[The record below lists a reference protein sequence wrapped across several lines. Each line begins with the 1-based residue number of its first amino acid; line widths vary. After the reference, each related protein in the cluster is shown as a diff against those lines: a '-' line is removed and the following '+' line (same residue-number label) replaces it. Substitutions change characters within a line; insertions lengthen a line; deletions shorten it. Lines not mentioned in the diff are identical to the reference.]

1 MLDECTNLS
10 EFEAAILN
18 QIAINDN
25 VVIWGTGDISQ
36 EGYTVTSL
44 EGQDYV
50 LDDDGFLGLNAPA
63 LKSIYRLANSAQ
75 QNNVKVLK
83 KLEEESVK
91 VVSAK
96 AHMGLD
102 DYTFDPDALK
112 AIEDNAK
119 NAKL

>member
-10 EFEAAILN
+10 EFEASILN
-18 QIAINDN
+18 QIATNNN
-25 VVIWGTGDISQ
+25 VVVWGTGDISQ

-44 EGQDYV
+44 EGKDYV

-75 QNNVKVLK
+75 QNNVRVLK
-83 KLEEESVK
+83 KLEEESIK
-91 VVSAK
+91 VVSADS
-96 AHMGLD
+96 HMGLD
-102 DYTFDPDALK
+102 EYTFKYAALEAIKTK
-112 AIEDNAK
+112 AR

>member
-10 EFEAAILN
+10 EFEASILN
-18 QIAINDN
+18 QIAINNN

-36 EGYTVTSL
+36 EGYTITSF
-44 EGQDYV
+44 EGKDYV
-50 LDDDGFLGLNAPA
+50 LDDDGFLGLNTPA

-91 VVSAK
+91 VVSANS
-96 AHMGLD
+96 HMGLD
-102 DYTFDPDALK
+102 EYTFEEN
-112 AIEDNAK
+112 AIQAIVDNAK
-119 NAKL
+119 NSKL